1 MSSILRH
8 HPISLDREDDSNKIS
23 IEKVQNW
30 PGITHSTFLKDTSGS
45 VVMVFVIVMVSG
57 QQTSECC
64 EWSAIFRRH
73 ILTEDIGQDE
83 NIGNL

>member
-30 PGITHSTFLKDTSGS
+30 PRITIQHIFERYKW
-45 VVMVFVIVMVSG
+45 VMVFVIVIVSR
-57 QQTSECC
+57 QQTSEYC
-64 EWSAIFRRH
+64 EWSVIFRRH